1 MHYPKGQF
9 HSLPTPGIGGR
20 LPRLVLISIVAV
32 VGFVMGSPVEQAGG
46 QSAASAP
53 PPRPS
58 LLIPEANRL
67 PDANDQ
73 IKLNEARQ
81 KKDNFEAANALRQQQ
96 IDDETVKLLIL
107 AKDLKAQ
114 MDLLG
119 DKPPTERLLREA
131 EVIELLAHDVQAKMT
146 LTVKGS

>member
-1 MHYPKGQF
+1 M
-9 HSLPTPGIGGR
+9 
-20 LPRLVLISIVAV
+20 
-32 VGFVMGSPVEQAGG
+32 
-46 QSAASAP
+46 
-53 PPRPS
+53 
-58 LLIPEANRL
+58 IPEANRL
-67 PDANDQ
+67 PDVNDQ
-73 IKLNEARQ
+73 IKMNEARQ

-96 IDDETVKLLIL
+96 IDDETIKLLIL

-119 DKPPTERLLREA
+119 DKPPTERLVREA

>member
-1 MHYPKGQF
+1 MQHPKGRF
-9 HSLPTPGIGGR
+9 RSLLSPGLGGR
-20 LPRLVLISIVAV
+20 LPRLVLISVVVA
-32 VGFVMGSPVEQAGG
+32 FPMGSIVEKAAG

-73 IKLNEARQ
+73 LKLNEARQ

-114 MDLLG
+114 MNLLG
-119 DKPPTERLLREA
+119 DKLPTEKLLREA

-146 LTVKGS
+146 LTVKGT